1 MAYTNVAC
9 ILAFLGIWIEKGMGM
24 IVPGF
29 LPTPLGEIVEYF
41 PTVPETLVCIGVWAF
56 GILMYSWMIHL
67 AIPILSGELS
77 IHPEAAEVKPGL
89 AGAPVDW
96 KHPRPA

>member
-1 MAYTNVAC
+1 
-9 ILAFLGIWIEKGMGM
+9 
-24 IVPGF
+24 
-29 LPTPLGEIVEYF
+29 
-41 PTVPETLVCIGVWAF
+41 
-56 GILMYSWMIHL
+56 MYSWMIHL